1 MSKTSGGGQSL
12 KVKNAVEKNNQKS
25 LEPIEKMN
33 FVSLLET
40 GNMQKIGQISI
51 AVSSKGAQICGLGK
65 DIYIVASSR
74 YLQAFQYRDG
84 VFSLGES
91 VDTGV
96 NGVYGDTL
104 TSITPDPKGLGCFF
118 IRGNGSDYEKTAA
131 TYAKV
136 NEDDLSIRYVVLRTT
151 TPSYAYC
158 AQSHF
163 MYDDLIVGN
172 TGDCI
177 NGIFRI
183 DREHMELTEV
193 SATKIEKVHDTV
205 KLSDNTILAYSTGG
219 NIKSWYLKLLRIDA
233 DGTIT
238 EGASTLIS
246 ATDSGISH
254 GRIILQLSNGDVYVP
269 IASGNLFKVSY
280 DLDTLDVTASS
291 VPYVL
296 PNYRYDVGNAICNVG
311 DDLYHVSSDIKYVAT
326 NTYETSVTITG
337 VQATSGGLNIQNK
350 GTFKTETKIKYNYY
364 PAITSEA
371 GSPKCLIC
379 ADKDIYA
386 CVMAPG
392 YEIAKSG
399 GKCNGIS
406 LNTVPR
412 HSDDLKILSV

>member
-1 MSKTSGGGQSL
+1 MSGGGGQGL
-12 KVKNAVEKNNQKS
+12 KVKNGIEKNNQKS
-25 LEPIEKMN
+25 LEPIERMN
-33 FVSLLET
+33 FVSLLEA

-51 AVSSKGAQICGLGK
+51 AVLSKGAQICSLGK

-74 YLQAFQYRDG
+74 YLQVFKYRDG
-84 VFSLGES
+84 VFSLGEA
-91 VDTGV
+91 VDTGI
-96 NGVYGDTL
+96 NSVYGDAL
-104 TSITPDPKGLGCFF
+104 TSITPDPKGLGCFLL
-118 IRGNGSDYEKTAA
+118 RGGGSDYGKTVA

-136 NEDDLSIRYVVLRTT
+136 NEDDLSIQYVVINPTTQSRT
-151 TPSYAYC
+151 YH

-163 MYDDLIVGN
+163 MYDDLIVSN
-172 TGDCI
+172 TGDCV

-193 SATKIEKVHDTV
+193 SATKIEKAHDTV
-205 KLSDNTILAYSTGG
+205 KLSDSTILVYSTGG
-219 NIKSWYLKLLRIDA
+219 NTKSWYLKLLRIDT

-238 EGASTLIS
+238 EGTPTLMS

-254 GRIILQLSNGDVYVP
+254 GRIILQLSNGSVYVP
-269 IASGNLFKVSY
+269 IANGNLFRVSY

-371 GSPKCLIC
+371 GSPKCFIC

-412 HSDDLKILSV
+412 YSDNLKILGV